1 MLAKDILLVETPE
14 IIPLS
19 VVVTLSISELVTRL
33 SDFIVSEVI
42 ESSVLLD
49 DAVTVVLVGAISPEM
64 H

>member
-1 MLAKDILLVETPE
+1 MLLIETPE

-19 VVVTLSISELVTRL
+19 VVVTLAISESVRRL
-33 SDFIVSEVI
+33 SDFVVSEVI
-42 ESSVLLD
+42 EPSVLLD

>member
-1 MLAKDILLVETPE
+1 MLLVETPE

-19 VVVTLSISELVTRL
+19 VVVTLAISELVRRL
-33 SDFIVSEVI
+33 SDFVVSEVI
-42 ESSVLLD
+42 EPSVLLD